1 MPGPTDNRVAV
12 YIDFDN
18 IVISRYSQVHPKNR
32 RDRLNEYEP
41 IEAFEAM
48 SDRLHDAEVDIG
60 AVLDYATSL
69 GTIAVSRAYADWSLP
84 INRGYSDQLINR
96 AVDLIQMFP
105 TVKSMKNGADIRLA
119 VDAIE
124 DLFTLKDITHVV
136 LVSGDSDYIALAQKT
151 KKLGRYVVGVGVAGS
166 VSATLAAAC
175 DEFVRYEDLPGV
187 KTNSLV
193 EALVKAEP
201 KTAKTA
207 VTEPAT
213 RRSGAELLS
222 QALRLGHDKDE
233 TEWLHAA
240 AVKLQMRRMD
250 PTFNEKELGFSSF
263 TNFVKAHPDIAELEQ
278 DGQQRTIRLRPGY
291 QSQPQSK

>member
-1 MPGPTDNRVAV
+1 MPEPTDNRVAV

-166 VSATLAAAC
+166 VSASLAAAC

-187 KTNSLV
+187 TEAPAEVAAPVKETRANKTES
-193 EALVKAEP
+193 EP
-201 KTAKTA
+201 
-207 VTEPAT
+207 T
-213 RRSGAELLS
+213 RRGAAGLLY
-222 QALRLGHDKDE
+222 QALLLGHDKDE

-240 AVKLQMRRMD
+240 AVKQQMRRMD

-291 QSQPQSK
+291 QSQAK

>member
-1 MPGPTDNRVAV
+1 MPEPTDNRVAV

-32 RDRLNEYEP
+32 HDRLREYEP
-41 IEAFEAM
+41 VEGNEAM

-187 KTNSLV
+187 QPSVPV
-193 EALVKAEP
+193 EPVAVTQP
-201 KTAKTA
+201 KTAKKSDA
-207 VTEPAT
+207 EPAIP
-213 RRSGAELLS
+213 RRGAAGLLY
-222 QALRLGHDKDE
+222 QALLLGHDKDDA
-233 TEWLHAA
+233 EWLHAA
-240 AVKLQMRRMD
+240 AVKQQMRRMD

-263 TNFVKAHPDIAELEQ
+263 TAFVTSHTGFAELAE
-278 DGQQRTIRLRPGY
+278 DGQRRMIRLRPGY
-291 QSQPQSK
+291 QSQAK